1 MRESERWCVQHERA
15 ETTNALTCQIIL
27 LRDDAAGKGKEGRL
41 RAPVQLQTDR
51 QTGGL
56 SVREGERDI
65 VQSNAPRRSTYS
77 LTCQINLLRDDAAG
91 RARGN
96 DGGGGGW
103 SVGTRRDGPFA
114 PSRRSATTVPA
125 GNQG

>member
-27 LRDDAAGKGKEGRL
+27 LRDDAAGKGIEGRL
-41 RAPVQLQTDR
+41 RAPAQLQTDR

-65 VQSNAPRRSTYS
+65 VQSNAPRRSTHS
-77 LTCQINLLRDDAAG
+77 LLTCQINLLRGEAAG
-91 RARGN
+91 RARGS
-96 DGGGGGW
+96 DDRGGG
-103 SVGTRRDGPFA
+103 
-114 PSRRSATTVPA
+114 
-125 GNQG
+125 

>member
-41 RAPVQLQTDR
+41 RGAPVQLQTDR

-56 SVREGERDI
+56 SVREGDRDI
-65 VQSNAPRRSTYS
+65 VQSNAPRRSTHS
-77 LTCQINLLRDDAAG
+77 LLTCQINLLRGEAAG
-91 RARGN
+91 RARGS
-96 DGGGGGW
+96 DDRGGG
-103 SVGTRRDGPFA
+103 
-114 PSRRSATTVPA
+114 
-125 GNQG
+125 

>member
-1 MRESERWCVQHERA
+1 MGESERWFVQHERA

-56 SVREGERDI
+56 SVREGERDG
-65 VQSNAPRRSTYS
+65 VQSNAPRRPTHS
-77 LTCQINLLRDDAAG
+77 LTCQINLLLRDDAAE
-91 RARGN
+91 RARGS
-96 DGGGGGW
+96 DGRGGGW
-103 SVGTRRDGPFA
+103 SVGA
-114 PSRRSATTVPA
+114 RRSKQA
-125 GNQG
+125 